1 MLAGDLI
8 NKAVEEIKKDEL
20 FDDFSKHEVSIMAVL
35 REVAQTETKLQKAV
49 GHSVMK
55 HPLRILKN
63 ILSSIISQHWV
74 DLIEKAL
81 LKYIL

>member
-49 GHSVMK
+49 GH
-55 HPLRILKN
+55 
-63 ILSSIISQHWV
+63 
-74 DLIEKAL
+74 
-81 LKYIL
+81 